1 MNQNPSIQCSVCGQ
15 WKRLHGK
22 DKDGIAI
29 QRFYSCCLS
38 ESGHEVEHVKPVC
51 DECCKLK
58 CPYKPMENKT
68 KTIAPL
74 AKIQSVKYVL
84 VDGTEIEWV
93 KAPGTFKVFRKLH
106 GGHVEVLESTD
117 ISPTSEAAY
126 YLLNFD
132 GFKKV
137 E

>member
-1 MNQNPSIQCSVCGQ
+1 
-15 WKRLHGK
+15 
-22 DKDGIAI
+22 
-29 QRFYSCCLS
+29 
-38 ESGHEVEHVKPVC
+38 
-51 DECCKLK
+51 
-58 CPYKPMENKT
+58 MENKT

-93 KAPGTFKVFRKLH
+93 KAPGTFKVFRKLRSDH
-106 GGHVEVLESTD
+106 PFADYSLEVLESTD
-117 ISPTSEAAY
+117 LSPTSEAAY

-132 GFKKV
+132 GFKTV